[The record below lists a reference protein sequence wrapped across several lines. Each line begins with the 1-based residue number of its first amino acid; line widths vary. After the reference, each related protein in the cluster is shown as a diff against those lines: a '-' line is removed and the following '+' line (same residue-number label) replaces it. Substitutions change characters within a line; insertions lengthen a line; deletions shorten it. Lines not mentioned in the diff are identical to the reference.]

1 VKSIAPSGIPQRFG
15 VPAAFGNVTGTFD
28 RRDSM
33 RRADG
38 LA

>member
-1 VKSIAPSGIPQRFG
+1 VTSIAPSGIPQRFD
-15 VPAAFGNVTGTFD
+15 VPTAFGNVTGTLD

-33 RRADG
+33 RRADD